1 MDGLSAAGGMQVM
14 KEYLPRSEI
23 IVIMMVTMAGQKA
36 GIFGKGIDE
45 ADPNTEFLSFIFLF
59 RM

>member
-1 MDGLSAAGGMQVM
+1 MDGLSAAGGVQVM

-36 GIFGKGIDE
+36 GGLCE
-45 ADPNTEFLSFIFLF
+45 SY
-59 RM
+59 R